1 MLARGTLSLIIV
13 TTFCIVTSHL
23 QADISLPKIFSDH
36 MVLQRDS
43 NVSVWGTAEPQQK
56 LVIGFDGK
64 ETNIQAGPDGR
75 WVTSVKTGGPG
86 GPFELS
92 IAAIDSET
100 KVVFSNVMVGEV
112 WICAG
117 GFNME
122 FPVSKAL
129 NPETEIEQAKNFPNI
144 RLFSVK
150 QSASPKLL
158 RDFVGVNPW
167 TVCTPETVKDFS
179 AVGYFFGRELSRKLG
194 DVPIGLM
201 DISTIDA
208 TPCEAWMSME
218 ALESEAEFAPLLKHW
233 LEKEDPTSE
242 SHPANLYHSMIAPVT
257 RFPIRGTIWY
267 QGEANVGRGSQYARL
282 LPVLIKDWREKFGG
296 KEAPFYFVQLAPHR
310 YVDQATEALPEV
322 WDAQMQTFKTVN
334 NVGMAV
340 AVDVGNAKELRPK
353 NKQVIGQRLALWAL
367 ADNYLAEIPAEEKDF
382 LFSGPIY
389 ESMATIDDKIR
400 LTFSHTGDKLSA
412 SQSDEPLYNFE
423 VCGEDKKFYPALAKV
438 VDDVVVEVTSPDVEN
453 PIAVRFA
460 WKDDCKPNLV
470 NQGGLPAAPF
480 RTDEFP
486 LSSDGKHF
494 AF

>member
-1 MLARGTLSLIIV
+1 
-13 TTFCIVTSHL
+13 
-23 QADISLPKIFSDH
+23 
-36 MVLQRDS
+36 
-43 NVSVWGTAEPQQK
+43 
-56 LVIGFDGK
+56 
-64 ETNIQAGPDGR
+64 
-75 WVTSVKTGGPG
+75 
-86 GPFELS
+86 
-92 IAAIDSET
+92 
-100 KVVFSNVMVGEV
+100 
-112 WICAG
+112 
-117 GFNME
+117 
-122 FPVSKAL
+122 
-129 NPETEIEQAKNFPNI
+129 
-144 RLFSVK
+144 
-150 QSASPKLL
+150 
-158 RDFVGVNPW
+158 
-167 TVCTPETVKDFS
+167 
-179 AVGYFFGRELSRKLG
+179 
-194 DVPIGLM
+194 
-201 DISTIDA
+201 
-208 TPCEAWMSME
+208 
-218 ALESEAEFAPLLKHW
+218 
-233 LEKEDPTSE
+233 
-242 SHPANLYHSMIAPVT
+242 
-257 RFPIRGTIWY
+257 
-267 QGEANVGRGSQYARL
+267 
-282 LPVLIKDWREKFGG
+282 VLIKDWREKFGG